1 MSIIGTYEVYPDFSE
16 LFKIKQFRRHNRSRI
31 QAQKERTYYFEGKA
45 VAKNRHKRTG
55 QANSKNPFPSLSEYL
70 QEHPECKGKLTVR
83 KSTRS
88 YNNMERNLPGTIYTD
103 HGKQFVL
110 RAQSNGIQLY
120 SLDNVYHNIKNC
132 KLKKHNSGLVSSAH
146 GFSI

>member
-1 MSIIGTYEVYPDFSE
+1 
-16 LFKIKQFRRHNRSRI
+16 
-31 QAQKERTYYFEGKA
+31 
-45 VAKNRHKRTG
+45 
-55 QANSKNPFPSLSEYL
+55 
-70 QEHPECKGKLTVR
+70 
-83 KSTRS
+83 
-88 YNNMERNLPGTIYTD
+88 MERNLPGTIYTD